1 MNSSKGTTRPSL
13 PEKQS
18 RPVAAG
24 RIGSDSGTRRR
35 RCAVMRQ
42 AVCVS
47 CVRNAGLCCGVIV
60 LLGACGVDPASGA
73 AVPGAPP
80 GGGRHEPILI
90 VVDPTTSAPSTTA
103 VATAITDAPAIAA
116 TTDAVESTVSA
127 TTLTEPVAT
136 IAPGPTVPP
145 TTEPAPTTTQL
156 IYVDEPGEGA
166 LKFGVQGPRSKQL
179 QVDLIALGYLP
190 ASADD
195 GLFGPG
201 TAGGVRRFQE
211 ASELVAD
218 GVAGPVTLAA
228 IAALSAVP
236 LEPVSL
242 QPVPLLRSLRALAT
256 TTPQLL
262 TEN

>member
-1 MNSSKGTTRPSL
+1 
-13 PEKQS
+13 
-18 RPVAAG
+18 
-24 RIGSDSGTRRR
+24 
-35 RCAVMRQ
+35 
-42 AVCVS
+42 
-47 CVRNAGLCCGVIV
+47 
-60 LLGACGVDPASGA
+60 
-73 AVPGAPP
+73 
-80 GGGRHEPILI
+80 LI

-136 IAPGPTVPP
+136 IAPGPTV
-145 TTEPAPTTTQL
+145 PTTTQL